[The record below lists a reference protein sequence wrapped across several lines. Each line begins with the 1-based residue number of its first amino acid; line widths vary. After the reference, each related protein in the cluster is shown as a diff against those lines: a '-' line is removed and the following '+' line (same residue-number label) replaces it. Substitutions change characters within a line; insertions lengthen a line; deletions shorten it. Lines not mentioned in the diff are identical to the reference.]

1 MVLRRPVGDP
11 ETMPEQLAHVA
22 QAARRPHI
30 VIQVIPLAAG
40 AHEGMRGGAF
50 VIAEFVDAAA
60 VGYQDAASS
69 GQIIEGADE
78 VHSMAVTW
86 DTLRLDA
93 LPRAASLSLIEEAA
107 R

>member
-1 MVLRRPVGDP
+1 MPSWVGS
-11 ETMPEQLAHVA
+11 LA
-22 QAARRPHI
+22 P
-30 VIQVIPLAAG
+30 
-40 AHEGMRGGAF
+40 GG
-50 VIAEFVDAAA
+50 A

-78 VHSMAVTW
+78 VRSLAVTW